1 MGKRGWMER
10 RRAAYTRVE
19 WSSGERGGK
28 SAVLPLAELW
38 GEGGQ
43 VPVLA
48 AGGAREEFVDP
59 GGWRGL
65 FGRMHSRSR
74 PSELVFYRSRN
85 DFAI

>member
-19 WSSGERGGK
+19 WTGERGGK
-28 SAVLPLAELW
+28 SAFYPLAELW

-65 FGRMHSRSR
+65 FGRLHSRSR
-74 PSELVFYRSRN
+74 PSERDVNRRRN
-85 DFAI
+85 DFEI